1 MAEQTIYQM
10 LRESARRFESRRAL
24 GYKEDGAYRY
34 LTYGDVWRRVRSF
47 RRGLASLGVRR
58 GDRIALLSYNRVE

>member
-24 GYKEDGAYRY
+24 G
-34 LTYGDVWRRVRSF
+34 
-47 RRGLASLGVRR
+47 
-58 GDRIALLSYNRVE
+58 DRKSVV